1 MTDENINQSSPHLY
15 GGKPPTN
22 VFSVLH
28 DAVVGTEIVVWFDGE
43 TGPIGVHMGPETAA
57 DLGKRLFDLMYHIE

>member
-1 MTDENINQSSPHLY
+1 MTDENINESSPHLY

-43 TGPIGVHMGPETAA
+43 TGTDRGPYGAG
-57 DLGKRLFDLMYHIE
+57 DGGGLG